1 MQETMSRF
9 NKSFFSNGTDQIK
22 KPVHV
27 CLVFPPK
34 TSTPGDCDLRSHA
47 DTSQSVKKT
56 GTFIV
61 HFPDPW
67 SSAIGMHVLLMQAGI
82 ILGPTFF
89 GDKFSFGSKSEDSVA
104 ILGTVGGFRL
114 LFYLFLC
121 GVKTDLSLTF
131 RSGMKAMYIENILHI
146 SCLITVTTRQTGVY
160 IIHITYFLAT
170 TYAGI
175 SFPVIHDLLMELRIL
190 NSELGRL
197 GLAAALIAFV
207 LRPAMKWMANHTTE
221 TGRIKDVWFYV
232 IVLAF
237 MVAPLLA
244 GTIGLQTKYGP
255 IILGLAVPEGPPLG
269 SSLVEKLDPVSSELF
284 LSVFLATSGMRFNLS
299 DIRDPSQ
306 YTKDHVDSLAFSLI
320 MISKGIVE
328 IASYSNMKDMTKR
341 TIMNTKLNQELR
353 MISCIH
359 VPDNVN
365 SIISLLHACCL
376 TRDSFIALDVLH
388 LLKLRG
394 RATPIF
400 IAHDALPKTKSN
412 CSYSENAI
420 VAFSEFQRN
429 YLEAVSVK
437 VFTAVSPP
445 NSMYEDICKLAMDRL
460 TSFILLPFH
469 RWCIDGSTESE
480 DQTIRN
486 LNFHILEMAPCSVG
500 ILVDVRHNLNS
511 FNFTDKSS
519 SSHNSSS
526 YNIAVILMGGQDDR
540 EALAL
545 AKRISRDESV
555 SLTVIH
561 LKSSNRLDTFRA
573 EIDRML
579 DEEMLSDIK
588 ESVKSTYLEEQVT
601 DGTESARSPLR

>member
-1 MQETMSRF
+1 M
-9 NKSFFSNGTDQIK
+9 
-22 KPVHV
+22 
-27 CLVFPPK
+27 
-34 TSTPGDCDLRSHA
+34 
-47 DTSQSVKKT
+47 
-56 GTFIV
+56 
-61 HFPDPW
+61 
-67 SSAIGMHVLLMQAGI
+67 
-82 ILGPTFF
+82 
-89 GDKFSFGSKSEDSVA
+89 
-104 ILGTVGGFRL
+104 
-114 LFYLFLC
+114 
-121 GVKTDLSLTF
+121 
-131 RSGMKAMYIENILHI
+131 
-146 SCLITVTTRQTGVY
+146 
-160 IIHITYFLAT
+160 IHITYFLAT

-197 GLAAALIAFV
+197 GLAAALIGDMMTIVITLFGIWLNKLFQQRTEGVLFHMGVTMFVTVIAAFV

-232 IVLAF
+232 IVVAF

-284 LSVFLATSGMRFNLS
+284 LPVFLATSGMRFNLS

-306 YTKDHVDSLAFSLI
+306 YTKDHVVGAAVTLFVKFGVSLVLTMFCKMPIKDSLAFSLI

-328 IASYSNMKDMTKR
+328 IASYSNMKDMTIMSDEMFCYLTIMIILVSSIVPILVKRLYDPSRKYLCFQKR

-388 LLKLRG
+388 LVKLRG

-429 YLEAVSVK
+429 YLESVSVK

-526 YNIAVILMGGQDDR
+526 YNIAVIFMGGQDDR

-545 AKRISRDESV
+545 AKRISQDESV

-601 DGTESARSPLR
+601 DGTESAR